1 MCRAWR
7 TSMTR
12 SSPSLATPRPRP
24 ARCGT
29 PCRQVAAYNWLRSML
44 VHDLFGDLCPQLSGH
59 APLSDPHQV
68 YSSAAA
74 AQCTASL
81 MLSSCQACVHEA
93 ESRICHCCRHRRCW
107 RWRPPQGPAATTWS
121 ARSWQRHRQRPTTC
135 HSLGRCTTPSPSCV
149 SWSAWTQRPS
159 VSRRGGL
166 LTCPLNDMSKDC
178 TLCTASRWVLRLQQ
192 RHSMSSY
199 WLGRWH
205 YTVHRSNGHVD
216 HVDTSHLPGDSKFD
230 PLPALMDLQ
239 PAAPSARSSFDPW
252 NWVRSIASDSGTQVG
267 AECQLPA
274 TRAVPA
280 DRWPFP
286 VQRDDQHRPKVP
298 VF

>member
-44 VHDLFGDLCPQLSGH
+44 VHDLCGDLCPQLSGH
-59 APLSDPHQV
+59 APLSDPRQV

-135 HSLGRCTTPSPSCV
+135 HSPGRCMTPSPSCV
-149 SWSAWTQRPS
+149 SWSALTQRLS
-159 VSRRGGL
+159 VSRLGGL
-166 LTCPLNDMSKDC
+166 LICPSTDMSKDC
-178 TLCTASRWVLRLQQ
+178 TLCTASRWALRLQQ
-192 RHSMSSY
+192 HPCMSSY
-199 WLGRWH
+199 WL
-205 YTVHRSNGHVD
+205 
-216 HVDTSHLPGDSKFD
+216 
-230 PLPALMDLQ
+230 
-239 PAAPSARSSFDPW
+239 
-252 NWVRSIASDSGTQVG
+252 
-267 AECQLPA
+267 
-274 TRAVPA
+274 
-280 DRWPFP
+280 
-286 VQRDDQHRPKVP
+286 
-298 VF
+298 